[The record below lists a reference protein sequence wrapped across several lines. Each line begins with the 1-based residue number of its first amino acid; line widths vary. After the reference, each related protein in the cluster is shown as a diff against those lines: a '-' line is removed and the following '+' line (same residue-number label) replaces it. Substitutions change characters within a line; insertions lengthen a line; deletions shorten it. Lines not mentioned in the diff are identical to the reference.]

1 MPWSSFR
8 ILSHIG
14 AQFEPACC
22 CVFIPSG
29 WFPAL
34 GCTVHPRG
42 RRVRSPGT
50 AGPRDT
56 AISTSNGA
64 PGPLEPAPEARMTP
78 QFALLTPRFRPFV
91 ASCCLRCCDERTQ
104 AVRHNS
110 HDPWRHCYR
119 TQRFQKACTC
129 SSLHPSHRYSLM
141 VPIFSINLP
150 VRALL
155 GL

>member
-1 MPWSSFR
+1 MVPR
-8 ILSHIG
+8 PRL
-14 AQFEPACC
+14 
-22 CVFIPSG
+22 
-29 WFPAL
+29 
-34 GCTVHPRG
+34 HPRG

-110 HDPWRHCYR
+110 HNPWRHCYR
-119 TQRFQKACTC
+119 TQRFQKACTR

-150 VRALL
+150 VRALHGRSAALYVPSRCL
-155 GL
+155 GRAHSSRQLVGWV

>member
-1 MPWSSFR
+1 MELISHSLTQVLNLNPR
-8 ILSHIG
+8 AAACLSRLDG
-14 AQFEPACC
+14 SP
-22 CVFIPSG
+22 PS
-29 WFPAL
+29 A
-34 GCTVHPRG
+34 
-42 RRVRSPGT
+42 
-50 AGPRDT
+50 
-56 AISTSNGA
+56 
-64 PGPLEPAPEARMTP
+64 APERP
-78 QFALLTPRFRPFV
+78 QGSIPWDGWAERYRNFHLK
-91 ASCCLRCCDERTQ
+91 RCCDERTQ